1 MTAYTPRILDLVDR
15 IPAGGR
21 ALEVGSGGRRVGHPG
36 VATLEIEPG
45 AEIDYVGSVLALPFP
60 DNTFDLVYS
69 QAVLEHV
76 TDPALAIRE
85 MVRVLKP
92 GGTFHCITAFMQG
105 LHLAPM
111 HYFNITP
118 YGMDLLVRGLLV
130 GGYEIDCSGGLAGTL
145 DWWAAE
151 VVGHDRIVELAAE
164 IDRLLGADRVR
175 LMGATTEVTG
185 VKP

>member
-1 MTAYTPRILDLVDR
+1 MTAYTDHIVHLVSQ
-15 IPAGGR
+15 IPDGGT
-21 ALEVGSGGRRVGHPG
+21 ALEVGSGGRRVGHRA
-36 VATLEIEPG
+36 VVTLEIEPG
-45 AEIDYVGSVLALPFP
+45 PEIDVVGSVLDLPFA

-118 YGMDLLVRGLLV
+118 YGMDLLVRDVLNPYRVDSG
-130 GGYEIDCSGGLAGTL
+130 GGLAETL
-145 DWWAAE
+145 DWWTEQLAD
-151 VVGHDRIVELAAE
+151 HDRIVELAGE
-164 IDRLLGADRVR
+164 IDRLMGHERVR
-175 LMGATTEVTG
+175 LMGANTEVTG
-185 VKP
+185 TKP